1 MVIIFKKA
9 HCQESNCPIHII
21 CYETLGVL
29 RGYFFY
35 KMFEIM
41 VKIIEQGLMMMNFFQ
56 LELPLFFLYA
66 VTNLI
71 KSSGMNQGI
80 TSESSVQ

>member
-1 MVIIFKKA
+1 
-9 HCQESNCPIHII
+9 
-21 CYETLGVL
+21 
-29 RGYFFY
+29 
-35 KMFEIM
+35 M

>member
-29 RGYFFY
+29 LGYFFY

-41 VKIIEQGLMMMNFFQ
+41 VKIIEQGLMMTNFFQ

-66 VTNLI
+66 VTHLI
-71 KSSGMNQGI
+71 KIKWQESGNNL
-80 TSESSVQ
+80 